1 MLAQFGIYPVVS
13 GIILTPTGDGGLVQ
27 VSDDIELVQ
36 IKSLN
41 AKKRSLNHQK
51 PLFHSQ

>member
-27 VSDDIELVQ
+27 VSDDNELVQ

-41 AKKRSLNHQK
+41 AKKQFLDNRK